1 MEKNIIPICFAID
14 DAYTPFLA
22 VALQSLID
30 NASKEYNYCIKVLH
44 TNVKEEHMKQIKKY
58 ENEYVNIEFVDLNY
72 YLEKVKD
79 KLYTRDYY
87 TNTTYFRLFLPELYP
102 QYDKIL
108 YLDSDITIVGDISEL
123 YNTDMGTNL
132 VAAAPDD
139 IIQYNKVFQDYAE
152 LVVGVESY
160 TKYFNAGVLLMNLD
174 QLRKFKFQEKFI
186 YLLTTV
192 RFSVAQDQDYLNR
205 LCKGR
210 VTLVD
215 RQWDCMPLVNATT
228 KREDIK
234 LVHYNFAYKPWHF
247 EDVLY
252 KEFFWEYAKKTEF
265 YDEILKIQSEYTE
278 EQKFKDRE
286 AEKSLRLLAEKEN
299 SCVGDDRSNQKV
311 IDENLKKIEKSKDRL
326 EILEKIKQLFS
337 TLTIFVPELPDN
349 SFSAELWNVESE
361 VPYTALRVKNS
372 NDVMGYG
379 VNKEFLIPSNEIP
392 KYPIVVVKL
401 NERVVSVNK
410 AQRNLSPMSI
420 INPDI
425 VFFSDVFDNTE
436 NASSVI
442 QNRNFSSG
450 DTRDRTGSIPENM
463 KKVYE
468 AYDVFAATNEWPR
481 DYIYYGLTPQ
491 QPKGPFNR
499 DFKESLVYFK
509 LLGDPRTVMN
519 KICDQSEDPRID
531 GNTHQETGGGCP
543 GGSTILTPWTDGSLE
558 FIVKV
563 YVANQAGIGNEYINN
578 FIVKPSALFKIT
590 PKDPLSSKFEV
601 KSIELTDGI
610 ALDLPLFE

>member
-1 MEKNIIPICFAID
+1 
-14 DAYTPFLA
+14 
-22 VALQSLID
+22 
-30 NASKEYNYCIKVLH
+30 
-44 TNVKEEHMKQIKKY
+44 
-58 ENEYVNIEFVDLNY
+58 
-72 YLEKVKD
+72 
-79 KLYTRDYY
+79 
-87 TNTTYFRLFLPELYP
+87 
-102 QYDKIL
+102 
-108 YLDSDITIVGDISEL
+108 
-123 YNTDMGTNL
+123 
-132 VAAAPDD
+132 
-139 IIQYNKVFQDYAE
+139 
-152 LVVGVESY
+152 
-160 TKYFNAGVLLMNLD
+160 
-174 QLRKFKFQEKFI
+174 
-186 YLLTTV
+186 
-192 RFSVAQDQDYLNR
+192 
-205 LCKGR
+205 
-210 VTLVD
+210 
-215 RQWDCMPLVNATT
+215 
-228 KREDIK
+228 
-234 LVHYNFAYKPWHF
+234 
-247 EDVLY
+247 
-252 KEFFWEYAKKTEF
+252 
-265 YDEILKIQSEYTE
+265 
-278 EQKFKDRE
+278 
-286 AEKSLRLLAEKEN
+286 
-299 SCVGDDRSNQKV
+299 
-311 IDENLKKIEKSKDRL
+311 
-326 EILEKIKQLFS
+326 
-337 TLTIFVPELPDN
+337 
-349 SFSAELWNVESE
+349 
-361 VPYTALRVKNS
+361 
-372 NDVMGYG
+372 MGYG

-531 GNTHQETGGGCP
+531 GNTHQETGGGRP

-563 YVANQAGIGNEYINN
+563 YVANQAGIGNEYY
-578 FIVKPSALFKIT
+578 
-590 PKDPLSSKFEV
+590 
-601 KSIELTDGI
+601 
-610 ALDLPLFE
+610 

>member
-1 MEKNIIPICFAID
+1 MKKIIKIMFSLSVLLLMSCVEEIDYSLPRNEVSRNITTVSNDTITNHELLEEFSKAL
-14 DAYTPFLA
+14 AY
-22 VALQSLID
+22 S
-30 NASKEYNYCIKVLH
+30 
-44 TNVKEEHMKQIKKY
+44 
-58 ENEYVNIEFVDLNY
+58 
-72 YLEKVKD
+72 
-79 KLYTRDYY
+79 
-87 TNTTYFRLFLPELYP
+87 
-102 QYDKIL
+102 
-108 YLDSDITIVGDISEL
+108 LDSSIEL
-123 YNTDMGTNL
+123 RR
-132 VAAAPDD
+132 
-139 IIQYNKVFQDYAE
+139 IIKNEALKMFDY
-152 LVVGVESY
+152 
-160 TKYFNAGVLLMNLD
+160 
-174 QLRKFKFQEKFI
+174 
-186 YLLTTV
+186 
-192 RFSVAQDQDYLNR
+192 DY
-205 LCKGR
+205 
-210 VTLVD
+210 
-215 RQWDCMPLVNATT
+215 
-228 KREDIK
+228 
-234 LVHYNFAYKPWHF
+234 
-247 EDVLY
+247 DVLY
-252 KEFFWEYAKKTEF
+252 LSINSYRLTSGKTV
-265 YDEILKIQSEYTE
+265 DELM
-278 EQKFKDRE
+278 
-286 AEKSLRLLAEKEN
+286 SLYMDITR
-299 SCVGDDRSNQKV
+299 
-311 IDENLKKIEKSKDRL
+311 
-326 EILEKIKQLFS
+326 LEKIKQLFS

-519 KICDQSEDPRID
+519 KICDQSEDHRID
-531 GNTHQETGGGCP
+531 GNTHQETGGGRP

-610 ALDLPLFE
+610 ALDLPLFEWNIENYGAIIKIAIEELDISETIQSVESSTATFATNFGFDPSFGEKVKIGLKFGATATTSKTVSYTVTKSLASDELGQVIVNFEDKILKSKKNLSTGRDWKPDYTDKYRTGWYQLALSPLKYN

>member
-1 MEKNIIPICFAID
+1 MFSLSVLLLMSCVEEIDYSLPRNEVSRNITTVSSDTITNHELLEEFSKAL
-14 DAYTPFLA
+14 AY
-22 VALQSLID
+22 S
-30 NASKEYNYCIKVLH
+30 
-44 TNVKEEHMKQIKKY
+44 
-58 ENEYVNIEFVDLNY
+58 
-72 YLEKVKD
+72 
-79 KLYTRDYY
+79 
-87 TNTTYFRLFLPELYP
+87 
-102 QYDKIL
+102 
-108 YLDSDITIVGDISEL
+108 LDSSIEL
-123 YNTDMGTNL
+123 RR
-132 VAAAPDD
+132 
-139 IIQYNKVFQDYAE
+139 IIKNEALKMFDY
-152 LVVGVESY
+152 
-160 TKYFNAGVLLMNLD
+160 
-174 QLRKFKFQEKFI
+174 
-186 YLLTTV
+186 
-192 RFSVAQDQDYLNR
+192 DY
-205 LCKGR
+205 
-210 VTLVD
+210 
-215 RQWDCMPLVNATT
+215 
-228 KREDIK
+228 
-234 LVHYNFAYKPWHF
+234 
-247 EDVLY
+247 DVLY
-252 KEFFWEYAKKTEF
+252 LSINSYRLTSGKTV
-265 YDEILKIQSEYTE
+265 DELM
-278 EQKFKDRE
+278 
-286 AEKSLRLLAEKEN
+286 SLYMDITR
-299 SCVGDDRSNQKV
+299 
-311 IDENLKKIEKSKDRL
+311 
-326 EILEKIKQLFS
+326 LEKIKQLFS

-519 KICDQSEDPRID
+519 KI
-531 GNTHQETGGGCP
+531 
-543 GGSTILTPWTDGSLE
+543 
-558 FIVKV
+558 
-563 YVANQAGIGNEYINN
+563 
-578 FIVKPSALFKIT
+578 
-590 PKDPLSSKFEV
+590 
-601 KSIELTDGI
+601 
-610 ALDLPLFE
+610 

>member
-1 MEKNIIPICFAID
+1 MKCSDFRKGEFIMKKIIKIMFSLSVLLLMSCVEEIDYSLPRNEVSRNITTVSNDTITNHELLEEFSKAL
-14 DAYTPFLA
+14 AY
-22 VALQSLID
+22 S
-30 NASKEYNYCIKVLH
+30 
-44 TNVKEEHMKQIKKY
+44 
-58 ENEYVNIEFVDLNY
+58 
-72 YLEKVKD
+72 
-79 KLYTRDYY
+79 
-87 TNTTYFRLFLPELYP
+87 
-102 QYDKIL
+102 
-108 YLDSDITIVGDISEL
+108 LDSSIEL
-123 YNTDMGTNL
+123 RR
-132 VAAAPDD
+132 
-139 IIQYNKVFQDYAE
+139 IIKNEALKMFDY
-152 LVVGVESY
+152 
-160 TKYFNAGVLLMNLD
+160 
-174 QLRKFKFQEKFI
+174 
-186 YLLTTV
+186 
-192 RFSVAQDQDYLNR
+192 DY
-205 LCKGR
+205 
-210 VTLVD
+210 
-215 RQWDCMPLVNATT
+215 
-228 KREDIK
+228 
-234 LVHYNFAYKPWHF
+234 
-247 EDVLY
+247 DVLY
-252 KEFFWEYAKKTEF
+252 LSINSYRLTSGKTV
-265 YDEILKIQSEYTE
+265 DELM
-278 EQKFKDRE
+278 
-286 AEKSLRLLAEKEN
+286 SLYMDITR
-299 SCVGDDRSNQKV
+299 
-311 IDENLKKIEKSKDRL
+311 
-326 EILEKIKQLFS
+326 LEKIKQLFS

-531 GNTHQETGGGCP
+531 GNTHQETGGGRP

-610 ALDLPLFE
+610 ALDLPLFEWNIENYGAIIKIAIEELDISETIQSVESSTATFATNFGFDPSFGEKVKIGLKFGATATTSKTVSYTVTKSLASDELGQVIVNFEDKILKSKKNLSTGRDWKPDYTDKYRTGWYQLALSPLKYN